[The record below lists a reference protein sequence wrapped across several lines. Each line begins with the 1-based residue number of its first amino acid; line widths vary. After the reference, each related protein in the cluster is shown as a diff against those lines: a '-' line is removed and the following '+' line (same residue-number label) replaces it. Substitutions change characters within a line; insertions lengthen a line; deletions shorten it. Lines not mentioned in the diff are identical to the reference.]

1 MDNIL
6 KDGQDKTTELGNGR
20 LGIMLQAVI
29 AVLLAVALVFVM
41 TNKAA
46 AEKIDQTILLEKRH
60 PGYWE
65 YLSHPQIYYSHGESD
80 NLLISSLQS
89 GEYSGFQVVVNPD
102 FSVRVDGVNDEEDVH
117 LQYGSVVLS
126 EGQYQLLDGAP
137 KIDGA
142 YSYVWDG
149 EKTLAFLP
157 DPSVFSASESQDPYD
172 VGLVIFKG
180 HEVHQTYYPMLIR
193 EGDKKTFTPYRTTF
207 PVSDDLEQKISM
219 VFVPGKDVIT
229 KEDIKIWN
237 NSQRTENADRAMIC
251 FYDGSGYI
259 LENEQLSSA
268 KIDLKDGRINK

>member
-6 KDGQDKTTELGNGR
+6 KDGQGKTTELGNGR

-89 GEYSGFQVVVNPD
+89 GEYCGFQVVVNPD
-102 FSVRVDGVNDEEDVH
+102 FSVRVDGVNNEEDVH
-117 LQYGSVVLS
+117 LRYGNVVLS

-149 EKTLAFLP
+149 ESTLVSLP
-157 DPSVFSASESQDPYD
+157 DASIFSVSTSPNMYE
-172 VGLVIFKG
+172 VGVVIFKG
-180 HEVHQTYYPMLIR
+180 QEVHQTYTPMLVR
-193 EGDKKTFTPYRTTF
+193 EGDKQTFTPYRTTF
-207 PVSDDLEQKISM
+207 PVSDDLEQTISM
-219 VFVPGKDVIT
+219 VFVPSKDVIA
-229 KEDIKIWN
+229 KEDIKIWES
-237 NSQRTENADRAMIC
+237 SQKTERVDKAIIC
-251 FYDGSGYI
+251 FYDGSGYF
-259 LENEQLSSA
+259 LKNGQLYSG
-268 KIDLKDGRINK
+268 KIQR

>member
-89 GEYSGFQVVVNPD
+89 GEYNGFQVVVNPD
-102 FSVRVDGVNDEEDVH
+102 FSVRVDGVNDEEDVY
-117 LQYGSVVLS
+117 LWYNSIELS
-126 EGQYQLLDGAP
+126 AGQYQFLDGAP

-149 EKTLAFLP
+149 ENTLVFLP
-157 DPSVFSASESQDPYD
+157 DISVFSVSESQNLYD

-207 PVSDDLEQKISM
+207 PVDDNLEQKISM
-219 VFVPGKDVIT
+219 VFVPRKDVIA
-229 KEDIKIWN
+229 KDDIKIWES
-237 NSQRTENADRAMIC
+237 SQKTEKVDKAMIC

-259 LENEQLSSA
+259 LENGRVSSD
-268 KIDLKDGRINK
+268 KVGLKDGRINK

>member
-1 MDNIL
+1 MDNTL
-6 KDGQDKTTELGNGR
+6 EEGQVKTKKRRNGR
-20 LGIMLQAVI
+20 FRTMLQAII
-29 AVLLAVALVFVM
+29 AALLAGALVFVM

-89 GEYSGFQVVVNPD
+89 GEYYGFQVAVNPD
-102 FSVRVDGVNDEEDVH
+102 FSVRVDGVNGEEDVY
-117 LQYGSVVLS
+117 LRYGNVVLS

-137 KIDGA
+137 KINGA

-149 EKTLAFLP
+149 ENTLVSLP
-157 DPSVFSASESQDPYD
+157 DASIFSVPKGHNMYE
-172 VGLVIFKG
+172 VGVVIFKG

-193 EGDKKTFTPYRTTF
+193 AGDKKTFTPYRTTF

-219 VFVPGKDVIT
+219 VFVPSKDVIT

-259 LENEQLSSA
+259 LENKQLSSA

>member
-1 MDNIL
+1 MDNTL
-6 KDGQDKTTELGNGR
+6 EEGQVKTKERRNSWFR
-20 LGIMLQAVI
+20 IMLQAVI
-29 AVLLAVALVFVM
+29 AVLLAGALFFVM

-102 FSVRVDGVNDEEDVH
+102 FSVRVDGVNNEEDVH
-117 LQYGSVVLS
+117 LRYGNVVLS

-149 EKTLAFLP
+149 ENTLVSLP
-157 DPSVFSASESQDPYD
+157 DASIFSVSTSPNMYE
-172 VGLVIFKG
+172 VGVVIFKG
-180 HEVHQTYYPMLIR
+180 QEVHQTYTPMLIR
-193 EGDKKTFTPYRTTF
+193 EGDKQTFTPYRTTF
-207 PVSDDLEQKISM
+207 PLRDDLEQKISM
-219 VFVPGKDVIT
+219 VFVPSKDVIA
-229 KEDIKIWN
+229 KEDIKIWES
-237 NSQRTENADRAMIC
+237 SQKTEKVDKAMIY

-259 LENEQLSSA
+259 LENGRVSS
-268 KIDLKDGRINK
+268 D